1 MRIIVLAGSGKL
13 IFQKIENSSQKSFSD
28 AKILNMMNFNVF
40 ATLSVAFLA
49 SLTSASYAG
58 PFLFWG
64 MDGLNDMKVPSLQ
77 GEKKNLKIHEIDLTY
92 DLSIAID
99 DKALR
104 DIYSGASSI
113 VIFVRNSTT
122 KLNHENFPK
131 LSEIVNTSE
140 WLYLPQKTLSSD
152 PIEYNPNA
160 EVNSFLTAKNIF

>member
-1 MRIIVLAGSGKL
+1 MRTSIFARRGKL
-13 IFQKIENSSQKSFSD
+13 IFEKIENSSQKSCGQV
-28 AKILNMMNFNVF
+28 KIFEMNKFIAF

-49 SLTSASYAG
+49 SFACASYSG

-77 GEKKNLKIHEIDLTY
+77 GKFLKHEKFRNVITFFLY
-92 DLSIAID
+92 SAID
-99 DKALR
+99 DKVLR

-160 EVNSFLTAKNIF
+160 EVN

>member
-1 MRIIVLAGSGKL
+1 MRTKVRTTNGKL
-13 IFQKIENSSQKSFSD
+13 IFQKIEISSQKNCGGT
-28 AKILNMMNFNVF
+28 KILKMKRFNVF
-40 ATLSVAFLA
+40 ATLSFALLA
-49 SLTSASYAG
+49 SLASASYSG

-64 MDGLNDMKVPSLQ
+64 MDGLNDMKAPSLQ
-77 GEKKNLKIHEIDLTY
+77 GKFLKEIYEIKVKYL
-92 DLSIAID
+92 LSSAID

-160 EVNSFLTAKNIF
+160 EVSCIRGCKNIF